1 MARKYVDAT
10 RFLSNIDRT
19 KTEVRQEVEEMT
31 QEMADLGAERTRYY
45 IKTRG
50 TNKTWGQESEGTRG
64 KPSGWWSKKT
74 NRYRYG
80 SLSARFDSGDML
92 RSVGT
97 QIAAGPRQSRAV
109 FGSIRDLGERNY
121 FKYQEEGFFNVKARL
136 RVEGMFALRD
146 ARKDVVAET
155 PKIAR
160 KYEKRIAR
168 RLGQ

>member
-1 MARKYVDAT
+1 MTRRYVDAT
-10 RFLSNIDRT
+10 RFLSSLDRT
-19 KTEVRQEVEEMT
+19 KTEVSQEVEEMT

-45 IKTRG
+45 IRTRG

-74 NRYRYG
+74 GRYRYG
-80 SLSARFDSGDML
+80 SFSSRFDSGDML
-92 RSVGT
+92 RAVGT

-109 FGSIRDLGERNY
+109 FGWVRNVEDY
-121 FKYQEEGFFNVKARL
+121 FRYQEEGFFNVKARL
-136 RVEGMFALRD
+136 RVDGMFALRD

-160 KYEKRIAR
+160 KYERRIAR
-168 RLGQ
+168 RLNR

>member
-1 MARKYVDAT
+1 MTRKYVDAT

-19 KTEVRQEVEEMT
+19 KTEVSQEVEEMT

-50 TNKTWGQESEGTRG
+50 TNRTWSG
-64 KPSGWWSKKT
+64 GWWSKKSG
-74 NRYRYG
+74 RYRYG
-80 SLSARFDSGDML
+80 SLSARYDSGDML
-92 RSVGT
+92 RAVGT

-109 FGSIRDLGERNY
+109 FGWVRNVEDY
-121 FKYQEEGFFNVKARL
+121 FGYQEGGFFNVRAK
-136 RVEGMFALRD
+136 VSVPGMFALRD
-146 ARKDVVAET
+146 ARKDVVNEA

-160 KYEKRIAR
+160 KYERRIAR